1 MPVNDDWK
9 EHLGFISGTVLVWAL
24 ILMKL
29 LPIAAGMQLPNGIHY
44 VDPHGSAD
52 IDLLVFS
59 LLTVSGALGIT
70 GIILGVF
77 HIVARGLWLATA
89 VDNSKQGSAPA
100 LDNFCRKTFVSVFVV
115 AKIAIIILLPGY
127 PLFFV
132 VIGLQRGLHRLLSVD
147 SFGVGMGLYMFV
159 QTVVFVT
166 VFVTVMLV
174 FAFWQRRAAGGRTAE
189 SGPARLSAFY
199 GRIRDGMGSFQFLLF
214 AIAMVGT
221 FYLSYK
227 AELSIP
233 KSIYDKTT
241 TAADVYVKLGG
252 MTSDITKVCL
262 VLVNGQSETIRT
274 LENFDLGEGSYVA
287 RIDLS
292 GLSPGRYGVILAYP
306 YIDISLVPFRVH
318 YLRREQWFLVAI

>member
-1 MPVNDDWK
+1 MPLRERTARRRSRASGDPNSAISALSDVTGLLVATGRFHPRAMALRRGQPQSGTVGLRRCLCERLRSRKQRPPIEGFAASRSPVRNSCRFRVRRQPTGVTVMPVNDDWK

-59 LLTVSGALGIT
+59 LLTVSAALGIT

-77 HIVARGLWLATA
+77 HIVARGLWFATA

-199 GRIRDGMGSFQFLLF
+199 GRIRDGM
-214 AIAMVGT
+214 
-221 FYLSYK
+221 
-227 AELSIP
+227 
-233 KSIYDKTT
+233 
-241 TAADVYVKLGG
+241 
-252 MTSDITKVCL
+252 
-262 VLVNGQSETIRT
+262 
-274 LENFDLGEGSYVA
+274 
-287 RIDLS
+287 
-292 GLSPGRYGVILAYP
+292 
-306 YIDISLVPFRVH
+306 
-318 YLRREQWFLVAI
+318 